1 MITPHE
7 KQVRLQERLGA
18 LESVLVAYSGGVD
31 SAYLA
36 WWAHRVLG
44 AKMLAVIADSPS
56 LAREHLQAALDFA
69 GQFGIP
75 LQVLKTDEMEN
86 PDYVKNDAQRC
97 FHCKSEL
104 FTKMEETRVQLGFQ
118 HLAYGMNLDDRG
130 DFRPG
135 QKAASERAVL
145 APLVDAGL
153 TKADVRALAREAG
166 LPVWDKP
173 ASACLSS
180 RIAYGNPVTM
190 ETLRRI
196 ELAEAELRAR
206 GFVQFRVRDHAGVAR
221 IEIAREE
228 MARALSVEFFGEIAE
243 VFKGLGFQHV
253 ALDCEGYLSGSMNR
267 ALSSNGK
274 SSSYAPGLS

>member
-1 MITPHE
+1 
-7 KQVRLQERLGA
+7 
-18 LESVLVAYSGGVD
+18 
-31 SAYLA
+31 
-36 WWAHRVLG
+36 
-44 AKMLAVIADSPS
+44 
-56 LAREHLQAALDFA
+56 
-69 GQFGIP
+69 
-75 LQVLKTDEMEN
+75 
-86 PDYVKNDAQRC
+86 
-97 FHCKSEL
+97 
-104 FTKMEETRVQLGFQ
+104 MEETRVQLGLQ

-135 QKAASERAVL
+135 QKAADERAVL
-145 APLVDAGL
+145 APLVEAGL

-180 RIAYGNPVTM
+180 RIAYGNPVTV
-190 ETLRRI
+190 ETLRRV
-196 ELAEAELRAR
+196 ELGEAELRAR

-253 ALDCEGYLSGSMNR
+253 ALDCEGYQSGSMNR
-267 ALSSNGK
+267 ALSANDKLSTH
-274 SSSYAPGLS
+274 APGLS

>member
-1 MITPHE
+1 
-7 KQVRLQERLGA
+7 
-18 LESVLVAYSGGVD
+18 
-31 SAYLA
+31 
-36 WWAHRVLG
+36 
-44 AKMLAVIADSPS
+44 
-56 LAREHLQAALDFA
+56 
-69 GQFGIP
+69 
-75 LQVLKTDEMEN
+75 
-86 PDYVKNDAQRC
+86 
-97 FHCKSEL
+97 
-104 FTKMEETRVQLGFQ
+104 MEETRLRLGFRQ
-118 HLAYGMNLDDRG
+118 LAYGMNVDDRG

-135 QKAASERAVL
+135 QKAAGERAVL

-180 RIAYGNPVTM
+180 RIAYGNPVTV

-196 ELAEAELRAR
+196 EQGEAELRAR

-228 MARALSVEFFGEIAE
+228 WARALSVEFFGEIAG
-243 VFKGLGFQHV
+243 VFRELGFQHV

-267 ALSSNGK
+267 AL
-274 SSSYAPGLS
+274 LS